1 MGFNFS
7 KLGDTFLKIGQSTL
21 QTGAFL
27 ATTKAMNSPCNM
39 NNSVFGCG
47 SFGGFGGFGG
57 GYSGMSYGCGMGN
70 MYSQM
75 GMMDPYAS
83 QMALGQAYGSG
94 FALGEYLKSQPN
106 QYQGAGLQNL
116 LGMQG
121 AQQNATLAPTDN
133 KAAEKFKDK
142 DTQLGEIFEKHTQ
155 EGKDTSFVLSEWKQE
170 AEGKEKDEKYKTYT
184 SNFAKSYLAHMDK
197 KSGNQ
202 DNEIALDEFI
212 KYNMSVDLKEDATA
226 EEKAAYKQ
234 AARVAFNKMDQ
245 NGDGKVDWKE
255 MAAVMSTY
263 DSVKDGK
270 HDGTITKE
278 EAENAS
284 VGLMDPT
291 KTNID
296 LKFRAE
302 YKRLFG
308 GNEK

>member
-47 SFGGFGGFGG
+47 SFGGYSGFGG
-57 GYSGMSYGCGMGN
+57 GFSGMSYGCGMGD

-83 QMALGQAYGSG
+83 QMAIGQAYGRG
-94 FALGEYLKSQPN
+94 YALGEYLKSQPSPF
-106 QYQGAGLQNL
+106 QGISSMTGLTGLQ
-116 LGMQG
+116 
-121 AQQNATLAPTDN
+121 QQHALTPTDN
-133 KAAEKFKDK
+133 KAAEKFKDQ
-142 DTQLGEIFEKHTQ
+142 DTKLGEAFEKHTK
-155 EGKDTSFVLSEWKQE
+155 EGKETDFVTSDWKKE
-170 AEGKEKDEKYKTYT
+170 AEGKEKDDKYKAFT
-184 SNFAKSYLAHMDK
+184 SNFAKSYIAHIDK

-212 KYNMSVDLKEDATA
+212 NYNLSLESKENATA

-234 AARVAFNKMDQ
+234 AAKTAFNKMDQ

-263 DSVKDGK
+263 DSLKDGK

-278 EAENAS
+278 E
-284 VGLMDPT
+284 
-291 KTNID
+291 ID
-296 LKFRAE
+296 DGSKLLSNNSGTDIDMKFRAE

-308 GNEK
+308 GDEK